1 MEAVM
6 RLEAGKK
13 YTDRR
18 GRVYGPLIEDEGSF
32 YEDEYGTN
40 WWPDGRV
47 STKKESLADLVA
59 EYVEPVPAASI
70 ESLANVVAD
79 VIIDAMGEPDP
90 ATFPQYWTKAQC
102 APREVAFVRR
112 ISATAFVVIMND
124 GTESEQRCWS
134 PKDSV
139 YRKQITEVE
148 AMAMIKKPESV
159 VPEKSV
165 LQKAYEAAAKCMD
178 CTTCGDFCEKTSNP
192 TEVWP
197 KWFQI
202 AEGHIAEFPETGGST
217 NYRRGEKDTE
227 GYPASHYHGQ
237 FPEFWK
243 QITSFDA
250 MSLMS
255 KWGHI
260 ENATPKT
267 RTVTLR
273 EWACWEDER
282 ESDVTLVWSSRDP
295 TIDDDGFIGW
305 DNAVLTGDVRS
316 IELPVSQ

>member
-1 MEAVM
+1 VVGQSDGPWHGLTGQQPLVTHVRLTLIDGGNGRRKATSPKLQVRALLNQFCGCLNSIVEAVM

-18 GRVYGPLIEDEGSF
+18 GRVYGPLIEDSNTF
-32 YEDEYGTN
+32 YEDECGTN
-40 WWPDGRV
+40 WWSDGRV

-59 EYVEPVPAASI
+59 EYVEP
-70 ESLANVVAD
+70 
-79 VIIDAMGEPDP
+79 EP
-90 ATFPQYWTKAQC
+90 
-102 APREVAFVRR
+102 
-112 ISATAFVVIMND
+112 
-124 GTESEQRCWS
+124 
-134 PKDSV
+134 
-139 YRKQITEVE
+139 
-148 AMAMIKKPESV
+148 V
-159 VPEKSV
+159 VPEKSF